1 MKDWNKEIKSFLPQF
16 EAWLFENP
24 KIGNGKMQIFRTNIE
39 IAWSYWKNLRISSS
53 REIKRLLKLKEREQK
68 TYIAR
73 AALLNIGGIR
83 NGIYFMNG
91 AIDLLDQKRLPRK
104 DEFSLVIGKLLKK
117 NFRRGKY
124 TSEEDDDY
132 SYFMDDRRGDVLRIE
147 IESKCRLEKT

>member
-1 MKDWNKEIKSFLPQF
+1 MNWTQEYNVFLPQF

-39 IAWSYWKNLRISSS
+39 IAWSSRISSS

-124 TSEEDDDY
+124 VSDEDDY

-147 IESKCRLEKT
+147 IESKCRLEKR